1 MKPENNTINQHTY
14 WNPYFGG
21 FLLGVLILITF
32 FLTGRGLGASGAMK
46 SSVVTIV
53 DKVAPTHAENNAYY
67 SKFLSKGDDTPMN
80 TWLVYEVLGVLIGAF
95 LSGGLSGRISW
106 RVQHS
111 PKITRKRRLV
121 FALIGGILFGLG
133 AQIARGCTSGAALS
147 GMAVLSTGGFITM
160 LAIFGSAYLFAYFFR
175 KNWI

>member
-1 MKPENNTINQHTY
+1 MKEKNKNSHIY

-21 FLLGVLILITF
+21 FLLGIIIIFTF
-32 FLTGRGLGASGAMK
+32 YLTGRGLGASGAMK

-67 SKFLSKGDDTPMN
+67 NKFIEKGDSPMN
-80 TWLVYEVLGVLIGAF
+80 TWLVFETLGILIGAF
-95 LSGGLSGRISW
+95 ISGSISGRIKW

-111 PKITRKRRLV
+111 PKITARRRLS
-121 FALIGGILFGLG
+121 FALIGGVLFGLG

-147 GMAVLSTGGFITM
+147 GMAVLSSGGFLTM
-160 LAIFGSAYLFAYFFR
+160 LAIFGSGYAVAYFFR

>member
-1 MKPENNTINQHTY
+1 MKEKKQNRHVY

-21 FLLGVLILITF
+21 FLLGILIIFTF
-32 FLTGRGLGASGAMK
+32 FITGRGLGASGAMK

-53 DKVAPTHAENNAYY
+53 DDVSHEHAEQSAYY
-67 SKFLSKGDDTPMN
+67 SKFVNSDKSPMN
-80 TWLVYEVLGVLIGAF
+80 NWIVFETLGVLIGAF
-95 LSGGLSGRISW
+95 VSGALAGRIGW

-111 PKITRKRRLV
+111 PKITRKRRLI
-121 FALIGGILFGLG
+121 FAFCGGILFGIG

-160 LAIFGSAYLFAYFFR
+160 LAIFGTAYLFAYFFR

>member
-1 MKPENNTINQHTY
+1 MKTKKQNKHEY

-21 FLLGVLILITF
+21 FLLGILILCTF
-32 FLTGRGLGASGAMK
+32 FITGRGLGASGAMK

-53 DKVAPTHAENNAYY
+53 NSAAHEHVEDNSYY
-67 SKFLSKGDDTPMN
+67 SKFVTDGKNPMN
-80 TWLVYEVLGVLIGAF
+80 NWLVFETIGVLIGAF
-95 LSGGLSGRISW
+95 ISGGISGRIGW

-111 PKITRKRRLV
+111 PKITRRRRIF
-121 FALIGGILFGLG
+121 FAFGGGILFGIG

-160 LAIFGSAYLFAYFFR
+160 LAIFGTGYVFAYFFR

>member
-1 MKPENNTINQHTY
+1 MKTEVNTNSHVY

-21 FLLGVLILITF
+21 FLLGILIIFTF
-32 FLTGRGLGASGAMK
+32 YLTGRGLGASGAMK

-53 DKVAPTHAENNAYY
+53 DEIAPTHAENNAYY
-67 SKFLSKGDDTPMN
+67 SKFIKEGDSPLN
-80 TWLVYEVLGVLIGAF
+80 TWLVYEALGVLIGAF
-95 LSGGLSGRISW
+95 ISGSLNGRIRW

-111 PKITRKRRLV
+111 PKITVRRRLV
-121 FALIGGILFGLG
+121 FALLGGILFGLG

-147 GMAVLSTGGFITM
+147 GMAVLSSGGFLTM
-160 LAIFGSAYLFAYFFR
+160 LAIFGSAYAAAYFFR

>member
-1 MKPENNTINQHTY
+1 MKDTKEQNRHIY

-21 FLLGVLILITF
+21 FLLGILIIITF
-32 FLTGRGLGASGAMK
+32 YITGRGLGASGAMK

-53 DKVAPTHAENNAYY
+53 DDVSHEHAEQSAYY
-67 SKFLSKGDDTPMN
+67 SKFVNSDKSPMN
-80 TWLVYEVLGVLIGAF
+80 NWIVFETLGVLIGAF
-95 LSGGLSGRISW
+95 VSGALAGRIGW

-111 PKITRKRRLV
+111 PKITRKRRLI
-121 FALIGGILFGLG
+121 FAFGGGILFGIG

-160 LAIFGSAYLFAYFFR
+160 LAIFGTAYLFAYFFR

>member
-1 MKPENNTINQHTY
+1 MKNREKNSHIY

-21 FLLGVLILITF
+21 FLLGLLIIFTF
-32 FLTGRGLGASGAMK
+32 FITGRGLGASGAMK
-46 SSVVTIV
+46 SSVVSIV
-53 DKVAPTHAENNAYY
+53 DDVSPKHAKENAYY
-67 SKFLSKGDDTPMN
+67 SQFINEDESPMN
-80 TWLVYEVLGVLIGAF
+80 TWLVFETLGILIGAF
-95 LSGGLSGRISW
+95 ISGGISGRIGF

-111 PKITRKRRLV
+111 PKITRRRRLI
-121 FALIGGILFGLG
+121 FAFGGGILFGIG

-160 LAIFGSAYLFAYFFR
+160 LSIFGTGYLAAYFFR